1 MLGGG
6 LGWQAV
12 AGRLQLRTDEQPPGS
27 RMGTDAAWTDLMQ
40 RPRLIDV
47 NQRFVVLPA
56 RAVTDTQVS
65 HRAFRTLA
73 LLALNADQLGH
84 CTRTVQDIEELIPEA
99 ARDARLLEAK
109 RLIEPLTSNQH
120 RIIYH
125 PASEDQSM
133 GIKHKEL
140 EIDLSSIIKP
150 VVRQRTVKREMP
162 ADGQTAAV
170 KRIRKGVKLAQTL
183 QNTSKSLEGIRTV
196 DTSNELQAK
205 KKAMS
210 MSVQERQDSDLVT
223 QAIGMIGGMY
233 RIEGIDKD
241 EAALRLEAERLVA
254 SGWTPP
260 ASGS

>member
-1 MLGGG
+1 
-6 LGWQAV
+6 
-12 AGRLQLRTDEQPPGS
+12 
-27 RMGTDAAWTDLMQ
+27 MGTDAARTDLMQ

-56 RAVTDTQVS
+56 RAVTDLQIS

-84 CTRTVQDIEELIPEA
+84 CTRTIEDVEELIPEA
-99 ARDARLLEAK
+99 TRDARLLEAK

-125 PASEDQSM
+125 PASEDEQM
-133 GIKHKEL
+133 GIKHK

-150 VVRQRTVKREMP
+150 VVKQRTVKREMP

-183 QNTSKSLEGIRTV
+183 QDTSKSLEGMRTV
-196 DTSNELQAK
+196 DTSKGLTTSNVR
-205 KKAMS
+205 
-210 MSVQERQDSDLVT
+210 VQEGTSDLVT
-223 QAIGMIGGMY
+223 AAIWMLEGMY
-233 RIEGIDKD
+233 RGEGIDKD
-241 EAALRLEAERLVA
+241 VQALRLEAERLVA
-254 SGWTPP
+254 GGWTPP
-260 ASGS
+260 SDRS

>member
-1 MLGGG
+1 VQLRSTQQSLGGR
-6 LGWQAV
+6 V
-12 AGRLQLRTDEQPPGS
+12 
-27 RMGTDAAWTDLMQ
+27 GTDAAWTDLM

-56 RAVTDTQVS
+56 RAVTDTQIS

-84 CTRTVQDIEELIPEA
+84 CTRTIQDVEELIPEA

-109 RLIEPLTSNQH
+109 RLIEPLTSTQH

-133 GIKHKEL
+133 GIKHKQ
-140 EIDLSSIIKP
+140 IDLSSIIKP
-150 VVRQRTVKREMP
+150 IVKQRTVKREMP

-170 KRIRKGVKLAQTL
+170 KRIRKGVKLAQSL
-183 QNTSKSLEGIRTV
+183 QNTSNPSSVKDTRTV
-196 DTSNELQAK
+196 DTSKGLDT
-205 KKAMS
+205 S
-210 MSVQERQDSDLVT
+210 IVRVQEGTSDLVT
-223 QAIGMIGGMY
+223 AAIWMLERMY
-233 RIEGIDKD
+233 KD
-241 EAALRLEAERLVA
+241 EQIDEDEASLRREAEALVA
-254 SGWTPP
+254 QGWTPP

>member
-1 MLGGG
+1 M
-6 LGWQAV
+6 V
-12 AGRLQLRTDEQPPGS
+12 
-27 RMGTDAAWTDLMQ
+27 TDAAWTDLM

-47 NQRFVVLPA
+47 NQRFVVIPA
-56 RAVTDTQVS
+56 RAVMDTQVS

-73 LLALNADQLGH
+73 LLALNADQMGH
-84 CTRTVQDIEELIPEA
+84 CTRTVQDVEELIPEA

-109 RLIEPLTSNQH
+109 RLIEPLTSTQH

-125 PASEDQSM
+125 PATEDQSM

-140 EIDLSSIIKP
+140 EIDLSSIVKP
-150 VVRQRTVKREMP
+150 VVKRRTVQREMP

-183 QNTSKSLEGIRTV
+183 QNTSNPSLVEDISKV
-196 DTSNELQAK
+196 DTSKEIQAK

-210 MSVQERQDSDLVT
+210 IGVEEERSDKDERGNLVT
-223 QAIGMIGGMY
+223 QAIWMLYGMY
-233 RIEGIDKD
+233 RIEGIQKD
-241 EAALRLEAERLVA
+241 EASLRAEAERLVA
-254 SGWTPP
+254 EGWTPP